1 VSRPTATGA
10 PAATDDGWGPPTR
23 GRGRRRSRGVL
34 RILLIVLAIV
44 VLGGLALAMYATAQ
58 IDRIP
63 VEGLAG
69 RGTPMHV
76 LLVGNDARDDLTE
89 EQRRELSVGSADGL
103 RTDTILLLTIQGGDT
118 AMLSFPRDLWV
129 ERCDGSLGR
138 INVAEAI
145 GGPDCLV
152 ETVRRVSGID
162 VQHYVSVGFEGF
174 VDLVDAVGGV
184 ELCLDD
190 PIADRDAGIDLP
202 AGCQTLDGQ
211 DALGYVRV
219 RKIDDD
225 FGRMERQQRFVK
237 ALASEVVS
245 PATLLNPITMTRLA
259 NETGDTL
266 TVDRNMGMVSLA
278 RMAWGGRSLADG
290 SAATYTVP
298 ADPRTTSGGADV
310 LEIRTGEAEVLFSR
324 FRDGSILDEVADAD
338 DAPELTRAE
347 VQVTVLNGA
356 GVAGLAGQTADAL
369 EASGYT
375 IVEVGNAAGTDATV
389 VRHPPGQDAAAR
401 LVAGDLPGSPA
412 VEESSEV
419 SVVTVLL
426 GSDAGGA

>member
-1 VSRPTATGA
+1 VSRPTATGV
-10 PAATDDGWGPPTR
+10 PATTEDGWGPTSR
-23 GRGRRRSRGVL
+23 GRGRRRSRGLL
-34 RILLIVLAIV
+34 RMVLIVLAIL
-44 VLGGLALAMYATAQ
+44 VLGGLVLAMYATAQ

-63 VEGLAG
+63 VDGLAG

-76 LLVGNDARDDLTE
+76 LLVGNDARDDLTVD
-89 EQRRELSVGSADGL
+89 QRRELSVGSADGL
-103 RTDTILLLTIQGGDT
+103 RTDTILLLTIQGGNT

-129 ERCDGSLGR
+129 ERCDGSMGR

-145 GGPDCLV
+145 GGPGCLV

-162 VQHYVSVGFEGF
+162 VQHYLSVGFEGF

-202 AGCQTLDGQ
+202 AGCQVLDGR

-237 ALASEVVS
+237 ALASEVVA
-245 PATLLNPITMTRLA
+245 PATLLNPITMVRLA
-259 NETGDTL
+259 NETGETL
-266 TVDRNMGMVSLA
+266 TVDGSMGMVSLA
-278 RMAWGGRSLADG
+278 RMAWGGRSLAAG
-290 SAATYTVP
+290 TAVTYTVP

-310 LEIRTGEAEVLFSR
+310 LELRTGEAEVIFSR
-324 FRDGSILDEVADAD
+324 FRDGSILDEVSGAD
-338 DAPELTRAE
+338 DAPELAPAD

-356 GVAGLAGQTADAL
+356 GVAGLAGETAAGL
-369 EASGYT
+369 EARGYP
-375 IVEVGNAAGTDATV
+375 IVEVGNAPATDTTV

-401 LVAGDLPGSPA
+401 LVAGDLPGSAA

-419 SVVTVLL
+419 GVVTVVL
-426 GSDAGGA
+426 GSDAGAR